1 MSRPGFLVRGAEWKN
16 TLTVEFET
24 GVQAGAGATGFLGI
38 SGGTT
43 TVAWTAYGSGAG
55 NPTVDVYALPVIMG
69 RDLAPNVTPGVITRV
84 GQAINTSLQAA
95 GTAIPL
101 LNLQNKS
108 TPRIF
113 FKNGTLG
120 SGAAFATLSDTNVTN
135 LGVQY
140 GGSNKNVRVK
150 TDIWAHKFD
159 AVQAYLRDP
168 IQGSLVF
175 DFMESQN
182 ADSAY
187 PGDTLDASSTL
198 QLVADVAG
206 VANGYGIVLQEQQ
219 LFVPTGPLYS
229 F

>member
-1 MSRPGFLVRGAEWKN
+1 
-16 TLTVEFET
+16 
-24 GVQAGAGATGFLGI
+24 
-38 SGGTT
+38 
-43 TVAWTAYGSGAG
+43 
-55 NPTVDVYALPVIMG
+55 MG
-69 RDLAPNVTPGVITRV
+69 KDLAPQVTPGVITRV
-84 GQAINTSLQAA
+84 GQAINTVLQSA
-95 GTAIPL
+95 GTGVPL

-113 FKNGTLG
+113 VKSGTLG
-120 SGAAFATLSDTNVTN
+120 TGAAFATLNDTNITN
-135 LGVQY
+135 LGIQY

-159 AVQAYLRDP
+159 AEQAYLRDP
-168 IQGSLVF
+168 IQGALVF

-198 QLVADVAG
+198 QLVGDVVGAG
-206 VANGYGIVLQEQQ
+206 SSYGIVLQEQQ